1 MHKNKYNA
9 PQIVKAMSIFPLEAK
24 ALLELFCF

>member
-1 MHKNKYNA
+1 MP
-9 PQIVKAMSIFPLEAK
+9 PQIVKAVSIFPLEAK